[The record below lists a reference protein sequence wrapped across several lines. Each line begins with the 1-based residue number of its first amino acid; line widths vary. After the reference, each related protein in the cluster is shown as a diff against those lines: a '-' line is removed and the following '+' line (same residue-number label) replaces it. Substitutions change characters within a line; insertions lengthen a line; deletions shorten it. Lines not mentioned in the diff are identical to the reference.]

1 MIRLVERIVFSGVD
15 GRILII
21 PLVVLIYVVIGQAKD
36 VVKEIRKV
44 WR

>member
-1 MIRLVERIVFSGVD
+1 MIRLVEKIVFSGAN

-21 PLVVLIYVVIGQAKD
+21 PLLVLMYVVLGQAKD

>member
-21 PLVVLIYVVIGQAKD
+21 PLSVLICVAVGQAKD

>member
-1 MIRLVERIVFSGVD
+1 MIRIVEKIVFSGAD

-21 PLVVLIYVVIGQAKD
+21 PLLVLIYVIIGQAKD